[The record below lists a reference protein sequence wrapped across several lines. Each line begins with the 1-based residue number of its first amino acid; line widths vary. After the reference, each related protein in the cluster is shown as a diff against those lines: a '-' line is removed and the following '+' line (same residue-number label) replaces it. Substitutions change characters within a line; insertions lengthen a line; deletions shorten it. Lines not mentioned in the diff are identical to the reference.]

1 MRRQETTLACDHLK
15 GLMGAYALGRVGD
28 MSGFVIRQRVVTAE
42 RFIPSL
48 LGSLGSRD
56 VESIA
61 DLKRD
66 FNLDHGT
73 AVAYKP
79 YYNKLDTPCF
89 PRMMRILFELMAA
102 AWVIKAL
109 KAPAHSKLAAFK
121 DILIQDGSS
130 FALCDG
136 LADVFKGRFTK
147 VSPAAVEI
155 QGTMSLFRDTL
166 LRVAVTPDAE
176 CERHH
181 LPDPTDLVQKLLL
194 ADRGYDSTSYIAAV
208 AVNHGDAIIRIRK
221 SHDPVVVRIY
231 RGGRRYRELEG
242 KPLSNVLKRAPKN
255 KVFDADVAYDDD
267 EPDRRFRVVL
277 AWHGEE
283 KEWMRLLT
291 TLRRDHMTAAEV
303 LQTYRLRWQ
312 IELLFKELKSYAN
325 LHRFVTTKPNIAEGL
340 IWAALCAAMLKRFI
354 AVACQRAARV
364 PISTRRVAML
374 GKAIFAVVR
383 KAVTCRLPTLKK
395 ELANLF
401 EYLSRN
407 ARRSNLKRE
416 RKSGRLA
423 MGLEPAGAQT

>member
-1 MRRQETTLACDHLK
+1 MRGQEISLASEHLK
-15 GLMGAYALGRVGD
+15 GLLGGCALKKIGD

-48 LGSLGSRD
+48 LGSLGTRD

-61 DLKRD
+61 DLVRD
-66 FNLDHGT
+66 FNHDHGT

-89 PRMMRILFELMAA
+89 PRMMRVLFELMAG
-102 AWVIKAL
+102 AWVMAAL
-109 KAPAHSKLAAFK
+109 KPSAHSKLAVFR
-121 DILIQDGSS
+121 DIIIQDGSS

-136 LADVFKGRFTK
+136 LVDVFKGRFTT

-155 QGTMSLFRDTL
+155 QATMSLFQDTL
-166 LRVAVTPDAE
+166 LRVALTPDAE

-181 LPDPTDLVQKLLL
+181 LPPATELVQKLIL
-194 ADRGYDSTSYIAAV
+194 ADRGYDSTSYVAAV
-208 AVNHGDAIIRIRK
+208 AANHGDAIIRIRK
-221 SHDPVVVRIY
+221 CHDPVVVRIY
-231 RGGRRYRELEG
+231 REGRRYRRFEG
-242 KPLSNVLKRAPKN
+242 KRLSYVLKYAPKG
-255 KVFDADVAYDDD
+255 KVLDADVAYDDG
-267 EPDRRFRVVL
+267 PDRRFRVVL

-283 KEWMRLLT
+283 KNWMRLLT
-291 TLRRDHMTAAEV
+291 TLRRDHMTASEV
-303 LQTYRLRWQ
+303 LRTYRLRWQ

-325 LHRFVTTKPNIAEGL
+325 LHRFVTTKSHIAEGL
-340 IWAALCAAMLKRFI
+340 IWASLCAAMLKRFI
-354 AVACQRAARV
+354 AIVCQHAARV

-374 GKAIFAVVR
+374 GRAIFAVVR
-383 KAVTCRLPTLKK
+383 KAVTSRLPVLEA
-395 ELANLF
+395 ELADLF

-423 MGLEPAGAQT
+423 MGLEPAGART